1 MANGRYDYAIQ
12 FKDDPYQFINAIADT
27 YATDNSYA
35 SSISSI
41 MTNMGW
47 QISMKGRRFMRKL
60 LLLILLVFLVGG
72 CEKIET
78 IHNSQESAIQ
88 DGKDSSDNQED
99 FVTSDE
105 EKLNTNIDE
114 VDTTEKVTDSVA
126 AENYLIENVKELD
139 KLENYI
145 YQESGG
151 DAFMVVESEDT
162 LHDLDY
168 EGEENE
174 YFMVYVG
181 EQHEDYKVNWFW
193 FYVNKDLDE
202 VLWYDLVE
210 GEIYS
215 LSEWRAS
222 SIYKEKFDNINK

>member
-1 MANGRYDYAIQ
+1 
-12 FKDDPYQFINAIADT
+12 
-27 YATDNSYA
+27 
-35 SSISSI
+35 
-41 MTNMGW
+41 
-47 QISMKGRRFMRKL
+47 MRKL

-72 CEKIET
+72 CEKVEPIY
-78 IHNSQESAIQ
+78 NSQESAIQ
-88 DGKDSSDNQED
+88 DGKGSSDSQED

-114 VDTTEKVTDSVA
+114 VDITEKVTDSVA
-126 AENYLIENVKELD
+126 AENYLIENVKEFD

-151 DAFMVVESEDT
+151 DAFMVVESDVT

-168 EGEENE
+168 KGEEDG

-181 EQHEDYKVNWFW
+181 EQHDDYKVNWFW

-202 VLWYDLVE
+202 VLWYDSVD

-222 SIYKEKFDNINK
+222 SKYKEKFDNLDK